1 MKIETKFSI
10 GEKVRNIYAKSEI
23 LTIAEVLP
31 PLDEHNNRYMVE
43 EYPYWWNECEL
54 LPYASKEELL
64 ASL

>member
-1 MKIETKFSI
+1 MTITTKFSI
-10 GEKVRNIYAKSEI
+10 GDKVRNIYAKSEI

-31 PLDEHNNRYMVE
+31 PLDGNNNRYRVE

-54 LPYASKEELL
+54 LPYASREELL